1 MCGIAGKISLN
12 NSPITIQSIDKM
24 CEAIRHRGP
33 DDAGAYLSPDRR
45 VGLGHRRLA
54 IIDLSPLGHQ
64 PMRYLDRYEIVFNGE
79 IYNFQ
84 EERSALERDGYVFQ
98 SHSDTE
104 VILALYDKYEERCLD
119 RLRGMFSFAIYD
131 EQKQTLFCAR
141 DRVGKKPFK
150 YFFDGETFLFASE
163 LKAILTQP
171 EYVREPDYLA
181 IHHYLTLQYVPA
193 PMTGFKGIAKL
204 EPGHFLRLDLKKK
217 TLEKKQYWK
226 LDYSVKLNLPEEEWK
241 RRIIDTL
248 EESVKLRMISD
259 VPIGAFLSGGVDSSA
274 VVALMARNSS
284 QPIKTFSIGFKEEK
298 YNELPYARQIAEKF
312 GTEHTEFI
320 VEPKAVELLP
330 MLVRQYEEPFA
341 DSSALPTYYV
351 SKLTREHVTVALN
364 GDGGDEN
371 FAGYTRY
378 SAFQA
383 SNTLDRFDLL
393 NRIAGKPLTAF
404 LAHQIRTTFFDRLN
418 RFSNSLSDNYQRRYL
433 SYTAY
438 FTNEQKVLLYTDAFK
453 EQVWSDDTYS
463 IIARE
468 FENSGSKN
476 RTEQAVYAD
485 FATYLPEDLLA
496 KVDIATMSVSLEGR
510 SPFLDHVLLELS
522 AKIPFNLKL
531 KGFNNKKYILK
542 EALRG
547 IIPDEVMDRPKMGF
561 GVPIDHWFRTNLE
574 GYTREKLIDGELVKR
589 NIVRREYVR
598 WIIDQHTSTR
608 VNYANHLWAL
618 LTLELW
624 LEEYFEKG

>member
-1 MCGIAGKISLN
+1 MCGIAGKISL
-12 NSPITIQSIDKM
+12 TDKSVSAEAVEMM
-24 CEAIRHRGP
+24 CDAIRHRGP
-33 DDAGAYLSPDRR
+33 DDSGTYLSPDGK
-45 VGLGHRRLA
+45 VVFGHRRLS

-84 EERSALERDGYVFQ
+84 EQRALLEKDGYTFQ

-104 VILALYDKYEERCLD
+104 VILALYDKYQEKCLNH
-119 RLRGMFSFAIYD
+119 LRGMFAFAIYD
-131 EQKQTLFCAR
+131 EQEHILFAAR

-150 YFFDGETFLFASE
+150 YFFDGNTFMFASE

-193 PMTGFKGIAKL
+193 PLTGFKDIAKL
-204 EPGHFLRLDLKKK
+204 EPGHFLHLDLKTKALQK
-217 TLEKKQYWK
+217 ERYWK
-226 LDYSVKLNLPEEEWK
+226 LDYSTKLDLSENEWK
-241 RRIIDTL
+241 ERIIDTL

-284 QPIKTFSIGFKEEK
+284 QPIKTFSIGFTEEK
-298 YNELPYARQIAEKF
+298 YNELPYAKKVAETF
-312 GTEHTEFI
+312 GTDHTEFI
-320 VEPKAVELLP
+320 VEPHAIELLP

-378 SAFQA
+378 AALQA
-383 SNTLDRFDLL
+383 SLVLERFSWLATTVGIPMTKLLADLVPNTLTDRIH
-393 NRIAGKPLTAF
+393 RLTK
-404 LAHQIRTTFFDRLN
+404 T
-418 RFSNSLSDNYQRRYL
+418 LSVDYRERYM
-433 SYTAY
+433 SFTSY
-438 FTNEQKVLLYTDAFK
+438 FTNEQKARLYTDEFRAK
-453 EQVWSDDTYS
+453 VWNENTYEL
-463 IIARE
+463 IAERFLE
-468 FENSGSKN
+468 SGSRN

-485 FATYLPEDLLA
+485 FATYLPEDLMT
-496 KVDIATMSVSLEGR
+496 KVDIATMAVSLEGR

-522 AKIPFNLKL
+522 AQIPFELKL
-531 KGFNNKKYILK
+531 RGTNNKKYILK
-542 EALRG
+542 ESLRG
-547 IIPDEVMDRPKMGF
+547 LVPDEVMDRPKMGF
-561 GVPIDHWFRTNLE
+561 GVPIDHWFRHELKN
-574 GYTREKLIDGELVKR
+574 YAYAKLLQDGELVRR
-589 NIVRREYVR
+589 NIVRREAVKQLL
-598 WIIDQHTSTR
+598 DQHSETKI
-608 VNYANHLWAL
+608 NFAPHIWAL

-624 LEEYFEKG
+624 FEEYFN